1 MESALFG
8 KRSIVIRTVAIG
20 GRVCSLALVALLGAS
35 CNKAPATASKACLQ
49 FASDLMPDLAG
60 GLIRKDFRVANA
72 WAVKA
77 DSSIDS
83 AGVKLPAYFLSADII
98 APNGEAVVG
107 TWLTTNVTQPGL
119 IYSLSPQAKKYS
131 NWAQAGGADKA
142 TAGFTTAT
150 PGAKESITCVLNSRP
165 KTSTTS
171 TPAKP

>member
-1 MESALFG
+1 MASLLSE
-8 KRSIVIRTVAIG
+8 KRSIPARTALS
-20 GRVCSLALVALLGAS
+20 GRISFLALVTILGAS
-35 CNKAPATASKACLQ
+35 CSKAPASTSRACLQ
-49 FASDLMPDLAG
+49 FSSDMMPAFAG
-60 GLIRKDFRVANA
+60 GMIRKDFRLSNA

-107 TWLTTNVTQPGL
+107 TWLTTNVTTPGL
-119 IYSLSPQAKKYS
+119 VYSVSPQAKKYS
-131 NWAQAGGADKA
+131 NWAQAGAGDKS
-142 TAGFTTAT
+142 TAGLTMAT

-171 TPAKP
+171 IPAKP